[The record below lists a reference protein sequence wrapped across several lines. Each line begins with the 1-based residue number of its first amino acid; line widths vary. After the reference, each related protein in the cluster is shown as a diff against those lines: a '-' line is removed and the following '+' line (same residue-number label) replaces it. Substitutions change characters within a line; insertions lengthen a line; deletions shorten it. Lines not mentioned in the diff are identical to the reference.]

1 MSLEFQSYPEGQV
14 YPEILRALQSIPVE
28 DALLLISNGEI
39 DIPSDQY
46 FNYVNALVPSDIDLT
61 KITNRDKLSSAWDNF
76 AAQGMNDIA
85 SQIYYVLGMFIDINS
100 QMLDSYAPGLI
111 RTMYEDGYLRML
123 DFYDLLGYAIR
134 SNDSELVD
142 LILASNP
149 DMVITDS
156 IYIQDLIMDDLTRR
170 DVRVSVLSRIPIV
183 DNDVLI
189 RAASRGNLAGIK
201 DVLAYYTTSDEV
213 LNDIVQELIR
223 SFDGV
228 LTTDIMDV
236 IRYSAE
242 RIDLSFIPPLDS
254 LSDSLFQ
261 AKNDILADW

>member
-1 MSLEFQSYPEGQV
+1 MSLYPEGQV
-14 YPEILRALQSIPVE
+14 NPNILEQLESIPLE
-28 DALLLISNGEI
+28 DALLMLSNGEI
-39 DIPSDQY
+39 DIPQDQY
-46 FNYVNALVPSDIDLT
+46 YNYVTTLVPSDIDLARIT
-61 KITNRDKLSSAWDNF
+61 DREKISSAWDNF
-76 AAQGMNDIA
+76 AAQGMNDVA
-85 SQIYYVLGMFIDINS
+85 SHLFYILGMFIDVNS

-111 RTMYEDGYLRML
+111 RTMYEDGYLRFI

-142 LILASNP
+142 LVLASNP

-170 DVRVSVLSRIPIV
+170 DVRVSVLGRIPIV
-183 DNDVLI
+183 DNDVLT
-189 RAASRGNLAGIK
+189 RAASRGNLAGVK
-201 DVLAYYTTSDEV
+201 DVLSYYTTSDKL
-213 LNDIVQELIR
+213 LNDVVQELIR

-242 RIDLSFIPPLDS
+242 RIDLSFIPVLDS

-261 AKNDILADW
+261 AKNDILSDW